1 MFEDDER
8 FNAVERSKEREDL
21 FENYLVELQKK
32 VIWDENTN
40 L

>member
-8 FNAVERSKEREDL
+8 FNAVDRTTEREDL

-32 VIWDENTN
+32 VIWAENTN